1 MLTYAFNDIFIRGCA
16 TAVALLIFGGVLTTH
31 AQVQDDG
38 LILYFSFDS
47 EKGGTIKDLTGGGN
61 DGNVEDADIA
71 TDEVVHGTGSMLFD
85 NINASVTVDS
95 FEALEKSQLRFCPLL
110 Y

>member
-1 MLTYAFNDIFIRGCA
+1 MRSMICSL
-16 TAVALLIFGGVLTTH
+16 AVALLIVGSALITH
-31 AQVQDDG
+31 AQVQDEG
-38 LILYFSFDS
+38 LMLYFSFDS

-61 DGNVEDADIA
+61 DGTVEDAEIA
-71 TDEVVHGTGSMLFD
+71 TDEVVHDTGSMLFD

-95 FEALEKSQLRFCPLL
+95 FKALLEYPNCIDGSMSSHT